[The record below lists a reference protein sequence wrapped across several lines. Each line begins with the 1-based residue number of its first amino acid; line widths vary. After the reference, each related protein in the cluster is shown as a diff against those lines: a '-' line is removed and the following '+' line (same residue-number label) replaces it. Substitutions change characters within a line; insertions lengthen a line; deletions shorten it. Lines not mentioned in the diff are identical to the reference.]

1 MSEINLCLE
10 HSQKRVLVA
19 LGGNLHSAVGS
30 PREALGYA
38 LANLR
43 QRTNTVIRRSKYFI
57 TPCFPVGYGPDY
69 VNAAVEFYFRGEALE
84 LLQILHDIEAL
95 FGRARDTRWG
105 GRVLDLDLLVF
116 GDEIAPSLPGYRQW
130 RDKPIAQQI
139 EQTPLEMILPHPRL
153 QDRAFVLGPLMDIAP
168 DWKHPVS
175 GLKVR
180 EMYANLPASDRDALQ
195 PLSEL

>member
-1 MSEINLCLE
+1 MSEINICRE
-10 HSQKRVLVA
+10 FSQKRILVA
-19 LGGNLHSAVGS
+19 LGGNLHSAVGP
-30 PREALGYA
+30 PRETMGYA

-43 QRTNTVIRRSKYFI
+43 LRTNTVISRSKYFI

-69 VNAAVEFYFRGEALE
+69 VNAAVEFYFRGSAPE
-84 LLQILHDIEAL
+84 LLQVLHDIEAL

-105 GRVLDLDLLVF
+105 GRVLDLDLLAF
-116 GDEIAPSLPGYRQW
+116 GKEIAPSLAGYRQW

-153 QDRAFVLGPLMDIAP
+153 QDRAFVLGPLMDIVP

-180 EMYANLPASDRDALQ
+180 EMYADLPVSDRDALQ